1 MPSIRG
7 MSLSTLAAPPH
18 VTGRG
23 RIASVVAAAAVTA
36 LLIVVPNAAA
46 EAAAAK
52 VTICH
57 QVGNLS
63 YRVITVD
70 VNAVTGG
77 GHGHHAGDIIPAFV
91 ARQGNRDIHFGGRNL
106 GTVLRADGL
115 TAAQVI
121 ANGCNVPP
129 EATTAQLTTPTSAV
143 VATPT
148 PVDTLAPTP
157 TTQAVPTPT
166 ASAVPTTGVQTTLAP
181 NTTNAP
187 PTPTATPAP
196 QPTLAPTPTTQAVP
210 TPTAPAVPTTGV
222 QTTLAP
228 NTTNAPP
235 TPTATPAPQP
245 TLAPTP
251 TSAPS
256 PTLAPNAT
264 PSPTPPTAPEPTL
277 APSRTV
283 APDTTVAANCPDGEL
298 AHGGECFAI
307 PPLVIPQTPSLLT
320 ITSQPETASLTPVVE
335 CVDRRSDG
343 ISVVWFNYESTADDA
358 VIVERGPANQVG
370 PRGTPPTLFGPGLHV
385 FVLAVETTDGVAS
398 WTLAGETATSNADSR
413 DCASP
418 LTTGTTDTT
427 DPATT
432 GTTDPATTGTTD
444 PATTDPATTGTTDP
458 STTGTTD
465 PATTGTT
472 EPGNE
477 TATSTG
483 ACAPGETGT
492 DGDCSP
498 VEPVRLVLVDN
509 VLECDGHGVAR
520 FAAFNDNVFALEADN
535 ATSLVSPARLA
546 ADAPEVIA
554 ERDVVSDDGSETA
567 ALFTVRYVTAV
578 TWTVA
583 HHGLEAS
590 ISAGANGASTNP
602 ACPDAIVASSGIHG
616 LLSAPG
622 PLATTGPDDALPVAL
637 LAALLSALGLGL
649 VMAARRRP
657 SAVR

>member
-1 MPSIRG
+1 M
-7 MSLSTLAAPPH
+7 
-18 VTGRG
+18 
-23 RIASVVAAAAVTA
+23 
-36 LLIVVPNAAA
+36 LLVVPNTAA
-46 EAAAAK
+46 EARAAK

-70 VNAVTGG
+70 VNAVSGG
-77 GHGHHAGDIIPAFV
+77 GHGHHSGDIIPAV
-91 ARQGNRDIHFGGRNL
+91 NARQGNRDIHFPGRNL

-115 TAAQVI
+115 TGAQVV

-129 EATTAQLTTPTSAV
+129 VATTAQLTTPTSAV

-157 TTQAVPTPT
+157 TTAAVPTPT
-166 ASAVPTTGVQTTLAP
+166 GS
-181 NTTNAP
+181 
-187 PTPTATPAP
+187 
-196 QPTLAPTPTTQAVP
+196 
-210 TPTAPAVPTTGV
+210 AVPTTGV

-283 APDTTVAANCPDGEL
+283 APDTTAAANCPDGEL
-298 AHGGECFAI
+298 AHGGECFAV
-307 PPLVIPQTPSLLT
+307 PPLVIPPTPSLLT
-320 ITSQPETASLTPVVE
+320 ITSQPESASLTPIVE
-335 CVDRRSDG
+335 CVDNRSDG
-343 ISVVWFNYESTADDA
+343 VSVVWFNYESTADDA
-358 VIVERGPANQVG
+358 VTVERGPANQVS
-370 PRGTPPTLFGPGLHV
+370 PRGTPPTLFGPGLHI

-398 WTLAGETATSNADSR
+398 WTLAGETATSSADSR
-413 DCASP
+413 DCSAP
-418 LTTGTTDTT
+418 LTTGTPDTTDPGTPDTTDPGTTGTTDPGTTDTT
-427 DPATT
+427 DP
-432 GTTDPATTGTTD
+432 GTTGTTD
-444 PATTDPATTGTTDP
+444 PATTD
-458 STTGTTD
+458 
-465 PATTGTT
+465 TT

-590 ISAGANGASTNP
+590 P
-602 ACPDAIVASSGIHG
+602 AP
-616 LLSAPG
+616 
-622 PLATTGPDDALPVAL
+622 ALTVC
-637 LAALLSALGLGL
+637 
-649 VMAARRRP
+649 
-657 SAVR
+657 

>member
-1 MPSIRG
+1 
-7 MSLSTLAAPPH
+7 MSLNPLAARPLVTSRRWIALTLAAS
-18 VTGRG
+18 
-23 RIASVVAAAAVTA
+23 ATA
-36 LLIVVPNAAA
+36 LLVVAPSRAA

-91 ARQGNRDIHFGGRNL
+91 ARQGNREIHFGGRNL

-129 EATTAQLTTPTSAV
+129 EATPAQLTTPTSAA

-148 PVDTLAPTP
+148 PVD
-157 TTQAVPTPT
+157 
-166 ASAVPTTGVQTTLAP
+166 
-181 NTTNAP
+181 
-187 PTPTATPAP
+187 
-196 QPTLAPTPTTQAVP
+196 TLAPTPTTQAVP

-264 PSPTPPTAPEPTL
+264 PSPTPPTAPEQTL

-307 PPLVIPQTPSLLT
+307 PPLVVPQTPSLPT
-320 ITSQPETASLTPVVE
+320 ITSQPENASLTPIVE
-335 CVDRRSDG
+335 CVDNRTDG
-343 ISVVWFNYESTADDA
+343 ISVVWFNYESTADD
-358 VIVERGPANQVG
+358 VVVVERGPANQIS
-370 PRGTPPTLFGPGLHV
+370 PRGIPPTLFGPGRHI
-385 FVLAVETTDGVAS
+385 FVVAVETTDGVAS
-398 WTLAGETATSNADSR
+398 WTLAGETATSNTDSP
-413 DCASP
+413 DCSSP
-418 LTTGTTDTT
+418 LTTGTTDPTTTSTT
-427 DPATT
+427 DPTT
-432 GTTDPATTGTTD
+432 TSTTDPTTTSTTD
-444 PATTDPATTGTTDP
+444 PTTTD
-458 STTGTTD
+458 
-465 PATTGTT
+465 TT
-472 EPGNE
+472 EPGNG
-477 TATSTG
+477 TTTSAG
-483 ACAPGETGT
+483 ACAPGDTEA
-492 DGDCSP
+492 DGDCTP

-546 ADAPEVIA
+546 AEAPEVISA
-554 ERDVVSDDGSETA
+554 RDVMSDDGSETA

-590 ISAGANGASTNP
+590 ISAGVNGASANP
-602 ACPDAIVASSGIHG
+602 DCPDAIVASSGIHG

-622 PLATTGPDDALPVAL
+622 PLATTGPDDALPFAL
-637 LAALLSALGLGL
+637 LAALLSALGLCL
-649 VMAARRRP
+649 VMTARRRP
-657 SAVR
+657 SALR

>member
-1 MPSIRG
+1 
-7 MSLSTLAAPPH
+7 MSSTSLAVRPR
-18 VTGRG
+18 VNGRR
-23 RIASVVAAAAVTA
+23 RIASIVTAAAATA
-36 LLIVVPNAAA
+36 MLLVVPNTAA
-46 EAAAAK
+46 EARAAK

-57 QVGNLS
+57 RVGNLS

-70 VNAVTGG
+70 VNAVSGG
-77 GHGHHAGDIIPAFV
+77 GHGHHAGDIIPPV
-91 ARQGNRDIHFGGRNL
+91 NARQGNRDIHFPGRNL
-106 GTVLRADGL
+106 DLVLRGSDGL
-115 TAAQVI
+115 TGAQVL
-121 ANGCNVPP
+121 AAGCSVPP
-129 EATTAQLTTPTSAV
+129 VATTAQPTTPTSAV
-143 VATPT
+143 IATPT
-148 PVDTLAPTP
+148 SVGTVAPTP

-166 ASAVPTTGVQTTLAP
+166 GSAVPTTGVQTTLSP

-196 QPTLAPTPTTQAVP
+196 QPTLAPTPTR
-210 TPTAPAVPTTGV
+210 
-222 QTTLAP
+222 
-228 NTTNAPP
+228 
-235 TPTATPAPQP
+235 
-245 TLAPTP
+245 
-251 TSAPS
+251 APS

-283 APDTTVAANCPDGEL
+283 APDTTAAANCPDGEL
-298 AHGGECFAI
+298 AHGGECFAV
-307 PPLVIPQTPSLLT
+307 PPLVIPPTPSLLT
-320 ITSQPETASLTPVVE
+320 ITSQPESASLTPIVE
-335 CVDRRSDG
+335 CVDNRSDG
-343 ISVVWFNYESTADDA
+343 VSVVWFSYESTADDA
-358 VIVERGPANQVG
+358 VIVERGPANQVS
-370 PRGTPPTLFGPGLHV
+370 PRGTPPTLFGPGRHI

-398 WTLAGETATSNADSR
+398 WTLAGATATTTADSR
-413 DCASP
+413 DCSSP
-418 LTTGTTDTT
+418 LTTGTT

-444 PATTDPATTGTTDP
+444 PATTGTTDPATTGTTDP
-458 STTGTTD
+458 GTTGTTD

-472 EPGNE
+472 DPGTTGTTEPGNGG
-477 TATSTG
+477 TTTTG
-483 ACAPGETGT
+483 ACAPGETET

-535 ATSLVSPARLA
+535 ATSLVSPDRLA
-546 ADAPEVIA
+546 VDAPKVIA

-590 ISAGANGASTNP
+590 ISAGVNGASANP
-602 ACPDAIVASSGIHG
+602 DCPDAIVASSGTHG
-616 LLSAPG
+616 LLSTPG
-622 PLATTGPDDALPVAL
+622 PLATTGPDDALPFAL

-657 SAVR
+657 SALR

>member
-1 MPSIRG
+1 
-7 MSLSTLAAPPH
+7 MSLNPLAARPLVRSRRWIALTLAAS
-18 VTGRG
+18 
-23 RIASVVAAAAVTA
+23 ATA
-36 LLIVVPNAAA
+36 LLVVAPSRAA

-91 ARQGNRDIHFGGRNL
+91 ARQGNREIHFGGRNL

-129 EATTAQLTTPTSAV
+129 EATPAQLTPTSAA

-148 PVDTLAPTP
+148 PVD
-157 TTQAVPTPT
+157 
-166 ASAVPTTGVQTTLAP
+166 
-181 NTTNAP
+181 
-187 PTPTATPAP
+187 
-196 QPTLAPTPTTQAVP
+196 TLAPTPTTQAVP

-264 PSPTPPTAPEPTL
+264 PSPTPPTAPEQTL

-307 PPLVIPQTPSLLT
+307 PPLVVPQTPSLPT
-320 ITSQPETASLTPVVE
+320 ITSQPENASLTPIVE
-335 CVDRRSDG
+335 CVDNRTDG
-343 ISVVWFNYESTADDA
+343 ISVVWFNYESTADD
-358 VIVERGPANQVG
+358 VVVVERGPANQIS
-370 PRGTPPTLFGPGLHV
+370 PRGIPPTLFGPGRHI
-385 FVLAVETTDGVAS
+385 FVVAVETTDGVAS
-398 WTLAGETATSNADSR
+398 WTLAGETATSNTDSP
-413 DCASP
+413 DCSSP
-418 LTTGTTDTT
+418 LTTGTTDPTTTSTT
-427 DPATT
+427 DPTT
-432 GTTDPATTGTTD
+432 TSTTDPTTTD
-444 PATTDPATTGTTDP
+444 
-458 STTGTTD
+458 
-465 PATTGTT
+465 TT
-472 EPGNE
+472 EPGNG
-477 TATSTG
+477 TTTSAG
-483 ACAPGETGT
+483 ACAPGDTEA
-492 DGDCSP
+492 DGDCTP

-509 VLECDGHGVAR
+509 VLECEGHGVAR

-546 ADAPEVIA
+546 AEAPEVISA
-554 ERDVVSDDGSETA
+554 RDVMSDDGSETA

-590 ISAGANGASTNP
+590 ISAGVNGASANP
-602 ACPDAIVASSGIHG
+602 DCPDAIVASSGIHG

-622 PLATTGPDDALPVAL
+622 PLATTGPDDALPFAL
-637 LAALLSALGLGL
+637 LAALLSALGLCL
-649 VMAARRRP
+649 VMTARRRP
-657 SAVR
+657 SALR

>member
-1 MPSIRG
+1 
-7 MSLSTLAAPPH
+7 MSPTPLAARPR
-18 VTGRG
+18 VNARR
-23 RIASVVAAAAVTA
+23 RIASIVTAAAVTA
-36 LLIVVPNAAA
+36 MLLVVPNTAA
-46 EAAAAK
+46 EARAAK

-70 VNAVTGG
+70 VNAVSGG
-77 GHGHHAGDIIPAFV
+77 GHGHHSGDIIPAV
-91 ARQGNRDIHFGGRNL
+91 NARQGNRDIHFPGRNL

-115 TAAQVI
+115 TGAQVV

-129 EATTAQLTTPTSAV
+129 VATTAQLTTPTSAV

-157 TTQAVPTPT
+157 TTAAVPTPT
-166 ASAVPTTGVQTTLAP
+166 GSAVPTTGVQTTLAP

-196 QPTLAPTPTTQAVP
+196 QPTLAPTPTTAAVP
-210 TPTAPAVPTTGV
+210 TPTGSAVPTTGV

-283 APDTTVAANCPDGEL
+283 APDTTAAANCPDGEL
-298 AHGGECFAI
+298 AHGGECFAV
-307 PPLVIPQTPSLLT
+307 PPLVIPPTPSLLT
-320 ITSQPETASLTPVVE
+320 ITSQPESASLTPIVE
-335 CVDRRSDG
+335 CVDNRSDG
-343 ISVVWFNYESTADDA
+343 VSVVWFNYESTADDA
-358 VIVERGPANQVG
+358 VTVERGPANQVS
-370 PRGTPPTLFGPGLHV
+370 PRGTPPTLFGPGLHI

-398 WTLAGETATSNADSR
+398 WTLAGETATSSADSR
-413 DCASP
+413 DCSAP
-418 LTTGTTDTT
+418 LTTGTPDTTDPGTPDTTDPGTTGTTDPGTTDTT
-427 DPATT
+427 DP
-432 GTTDPATTGTTD
+432 GTTGTTD
-444 PATTDPATTGTTDP
+444 PATTD
-458 STTGTTD
+458 
-465 PATTGTT
+465 TT

-602 ACPDAIVASSGIHG
+602 DCPDAIVASSGAHG

-622 PLATTGPDDALPVAL
+622 PLATTGPDDALPVAV

>member
-1 MPSIRG
+1 LPSIPG
-7 MSLSTLAAPPH
+7 MSPTPLAARPR
-18 VTGRG
+18 VNARR
-23 RIASVVAAAAVTA
+23 RIASIVTAAAVTA
-36 LLIVVPNAAA
+36 MLLVVPNTAA
-46 EAAAAK
+46 EARAAK

-70 VNAVTGG
+70 VNAVSGG
-77 GHGHHAGDIIPAFV
+77 GHGHHSGDIIPAV
-91 ARQGNRDIHFGGRNL
+91 NARQGNRDIHFPGRNL

-115 TAAQVI
+115 TGAQVV

-129 EATTAQLTTPTSAV
+129 VATTAQLTTPTSAV

-157 TTQAVPTPT
+157 TTAAVPTPT
-166 ASAVPTTGVQTTLAP
+166 GS
-181 NTTNAP
+181 
-187 PTPTATPAP
+187 
-196 QPTLAPTPTTQAVP
+196 
-210 TPTAPAVPTTGV
+210 AVPTTGV

-283 APDTTVAANCPDGEL
+283 APDTTAAANCPDGEL
-298 AHGGECFAI
+298 AHGGECFAV
-307 PPLVIPQTPSLLT
+307 PPLVIPPTPSLLT
-320 ITSQPETASLTPVVE
+320 ITSQPESASLTPIVE
-335 CVDRRSDG
+335 CVDNRSDG
-343 ISVVWFNYESTADDA
+343 VSVVWFNYESTADDA
-358 VIVERGPANQVG
+358 VTVERGPANQVS
-370 PRGTPPTLFGPGLHV
+370 PRGTPPTLFGPGLHI

-398 WTLAGETATSNADSR
+398 WTLAGETATSSADSR
-413 DCASP
+413 DCSAP
-418 LTTGTTDTT
+418 LTTGTPDTTDPGTPDTTDPGTTGTTDPGTTDTT
-427 DPATT
+427 DP
-432 GTTDPATTGTTD
+432 GTTGTTD
-444 PATTDPATTGTTDP
+444 PATTD
-458 STTGTTD
+458 
-465 PATTGTT
+465 TT

-602 ACPDAIVASSGIHG
+602 DCPDAIVASSGAHG

-622 PLATTGPDDALPVAL
+622 PLATTGPDDALPVAV

>member
-1 MPSIRG
+1 
-7 MSLSTLAAPPH
+7 MSLNPLAARPLVRSRRWIALTLAAS
-18 VTGRG
+18 T
-23 RIASVVAAAAVTA
+23 TA
-36 LLIVVPNAAA
+36 LLVVAPSRAA

-91 ARQGNRDIHFGGRNL
+91 ARQGNREIHFGGRNL

-129 EATTAQLTTPTSAV
+129 EATPAQLTPTSAA

-148 PVDTLAPTP
+148 PVD
-157 TTQAVPTPT
+157 
-166 ASAVPTTGVQTTLAP
+166 
-181 NTTNAP
+181 
-187 PTPTATPAP
+187 
-196 QPTLAPTPTTQAVP
+196 TLAPTPTTQAVP

-264 PSPTPPTAPEPTL
+264 PSPTPPTAPEQTL

-307 PPLVIPQTPSLLT
+307 PPLVVPQTPSLPT
-320 ITSQPETASLTPVVE
+320 ITSQPENASLTPIVE
-335 CVDRRSDG
+335 CVDNRTDG
-343 ISVVWFNYESTADDA
+343 ISVVWFNYESTADD
-358 VIVERGPANQVG
+358 VVVVERGPANQIS
-370 PRGTPPTLFGPGLHV
+370 PRGIPPTLFGPGRHI
-385 FVLAVETTDGVAS
+385 FVVAVETTDGVAS
-398 WTLAGETATSNADSR
+398 WTLAGETATSNTDSP
-413 DCASP
+413 DCSSP
-418 LTTGTTDTT
+418 LTTGTTDPTTTSTT
-427 DPATT
+427 DPTT
-432 GTTDPATTGTTD
+432 TSTTDPTTTD
-444 PATTDPATTGTTDP
+444 
-458 STTGTTD
+458 
-465 PATTGTT
+465 TT
-472 EPGNE
+472 EPGNG
-477 TATSTG
+477 TTTSAG
-483 ACAPGETGT
+483 ACAPGDTEA
-492 DGDCSP
+492 DGDCTP

-509 VLECDGHGVAR
+509 VLECEGHGVAR

-546 ADAPEVIA
+546 AEAPEVISA
-554 ERDVVSDDGSETA
+554 RDVMSDDGSETA

-590 ISAGANGASTNP
+590 ISAGVNGASANP
-602 ACPDAIVASSGIHG
+602 DCPDAIVASSGIHG

-622 PLATTGPDDALPVAL
+622 PLATTGPDDALPFAL
-637 LAALLSALGLGL
+637 LAALLSALGLCL
-649 VMAARRRP
+649 VMTARRRP
-657 SAVR
+657 SALR

>member
-1 MPSIRG
+1 

-70 VNAVTGG
+70 VNAVSGG
-77 GHGHHAGDIIPAFV
+77 GHGHHSGDIIPAFA
-91 ARQGNRDIHFGGRNL
+91 ARQGNRDIHFPGRNL

-121 ANGCNVPP
+121 ANGCKVPP
-129 EATTAQLTTPTSAV
+129 EATPAQLTTPTSAA

-166 ASAVPTTGVQTTLAP
+166 A
-181 NTTNAP
+181 
-187 PTPTATPAP
+187 PA
-196 QPTLAPTPTTQAVP
+196 A
-210 TPTAPAVPTTGV
+210 PTTGV

-320 ITSQPETASLTPVVE
+320 ITSQPENASLTPIVE
-335 CVDRRSDG
+335 CVDNRNDG
-343 ISVVWFNYESTADDA
+343 ISVVWFNYESTAGD
-358 VIVERGPANQVG
+358 VVVVERGPANQIS
-370 PRGTPPTLFGPGLHV
+370 PRGTPPTLFGPGRHI
-385 FVLAVETTDGVAS
+385 FVVAVETTDGVAS
-398 WTLAGETATSNADSR
+398 WTLAGETATSNADSPE
-413 DCASP
+413 CSSP

-444 PATTDPATTGTTDP
+444 PATT
-458 STTGTTD
+458 GTTD

-472 EPGNE
+472 EPGNG
-477 TATSTG
+477 TTTSAG
-483 ACAPGETGT
+483 ACAPGETEA

-546 ADAPEVIA
+546 VDAPEMIA

-590 ISAGANGASTNP
+590 ISAGVNGASTNP

-622 PLATTGPDDALPVAL
+622 PLATTGPDDALPFAL

>member
-1 MPSIRG
+1 M
-7 MSLSTLAAPPH
+7 
-18 VTGRG
+18 
-23 RIASVVAAAAVTA
+23 
-36 LLIVVPNAAA
+36 LLVVPNTAA
-46 EAAAAK
+46 EARAAT

-70 VNAVTGG
+70 VNAVSGG
-77 GHGHHAGDIIPAFV
+77 GHGHHSGDIIPAV
-91 ARQGNRDIHFGGRNL
+91 NARQGNRDIHFPGRNL

-115 TAAQVI
+115 TGAQVV

-129 EATTAQLTTPTSAV
+129 VATTAQLTTPTSAV

-157 TTQAVPTPT
+157 TTAAVPTPT
-166 ASAVPTTGVQTTLAP
+166 GS
-181 NTTNAP
+181 
-187 PTPTATPAP
+187 
-196 QPTLAPTPTTQAVP
+196 
-210 TPTAPAVPTTGV
+210 AVPTTGV

-283 APDTTVAANCPDGEL
+283 APDTTAAAKCPDGEL
-298 AHGGECFAI
+298 AHGGECFAV
-307 PPLVIPQTPSLLT
+307 PPLVIPPTPSLLT
-320 ITSQPETASLTPVVE
+320 ITSQPESASLTPIVE
-335 CVDRRSDG
+335 CVDNRSDG
-343 ISVVWFNYESTADDA
+343 VSVVWFNYESTADDA
-358 VIVERGPANQVG
+358 VIVERGPANQVS
-370 PRGTPPTLFGPGLHV
+370 PRGTPPTLFGPGLHI

-398 WTLAGETATSNADSR
+398 WTLAGETATSSADSR
-413 DCASP
+413 DCSAP
-418 LTTGTTDTT
+418 LTTGTPDTTDPGTTGTTDPGTTDTT
-427 DPATT
+427 DP
-432 GTTDPATTGTTD
+432 GTTDTTDPGTTGTTD
-444 PATTDPATTGTTDP
+444 PATTD
-458 STTGTTD
+458 
-465 PATTGTT
+465 TT

-520 FAAFNDNVFALEADN
+520 FAAFNDNVFELEADN

-602 ACPDAIVASSGIHG
+602 DCPDAIVASSGTHG

-622 PLATTGPDDALPVAL
+622 PLATTGPDDALPVAV

>member
-1 MPSIRG
+1 
-7 MSLSTLAAPPH
+7 MSLNPLAARPLVRSRRWIALTLAAS
-18 VTGRG
+18 
-23 RIASVVAAAAVTA
+23 ATA
-36 LLIVVPNAAA
+36 LLVVAPSRAA

-91 ARQGNRDIHFGGRNL
+91 ARQGNREIHFGGRNL

-129 EATTAQLTTPTSAV
+129 EATPAQLTPTSAA

-148 PVDTLAPTP
+148 PVD
-157 TTQAVPTPT
+157 
-166 ASAVPTTGVQTTLAP
+166 
-181 NTTNAP
+181 
-187 PTPTATPAP
+187 
-196 QPTLAPTPTTQAVP
+196 TLAPTPTTQAVP

-264 PSPTPPTAPEPTL
+264 PSPTPPTAPEQTL

-307 PPLVIPQTPSLLT
+307 PPLVVPQTPSLPT
-320 ITSQPETASLTPVVE
+320 ITSQPENASLTPIVE
-335 CVDRRSDG
+335 CVDNRTDG
-343 ISVVWFNYESTADDA
+343 ISVVWFNYESTADD
-358 VIVERGPANQVG
+358 VVVVERGPANQIS
-370 PRGTPPTLFGPGLHV
+370 PRGIPPTLFGPGRHI
-385 FVLAVETTDGVAS
+385 FVVAVETTDGVAS
-398 WTLAGETATSNADSR
+398 WTLAGETATSNTDSP
-413 DCASP
+413 DCSSP
-418 LTTGTTDTT
+418 LTTGTTDPTTTSTT
-427 DPATT
+427 DPTT
-432 GTTDPATTGTTD
+432 TSTTDPTTTD
-444 PATTDPATTGTTDP
+444 
-458 STTGTTD
+458 
-465 PATTGTT
+465 TT
-472 EPGNE
+472 EPGNG
-477 TATSTG
+477 TTTSAG
-483 ACAPGETGT
+483 ACAPGDTEA
-492 DGDCSP
+492 DGDCTP

-509 VLECDGHGVAR
+509 VLECEGHGVAR
-520 FAAFNDNVFALEADN
+520 FAAFNDNVFALEVDN

-546 ADAPEVIA
+546 AEAPEVISA
-554 ERDVVSDDGSETA
+554 RDVMSDDGSETA

-590 ISAGANGASTNP
+590 ISAGVNGASANP
-602 ACPDAIVASSGIHG
+602 DCPDAIVASSGIHG

-622 PLATTGPDDALPVAL
+622 PLATTGPDDALPFAL
-637 LAALLSALGLGL
+637 LAALLSALGLCL
-649 VMAARRRP
+649 VMTARRRP
-657 SAVR
+657 SALR